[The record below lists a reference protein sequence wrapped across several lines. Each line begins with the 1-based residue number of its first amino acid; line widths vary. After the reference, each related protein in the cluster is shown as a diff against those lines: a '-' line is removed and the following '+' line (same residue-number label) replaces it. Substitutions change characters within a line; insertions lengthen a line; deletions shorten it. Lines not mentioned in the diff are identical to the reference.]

1 MRCDC
6 KAVKYSNSLQLTA
19 THCSTLQHAATHN
32 DDGADSWEIY
42 QCAVTIE
49 LQCTATHC
57 NTLQHTATHNNNDT
71 DFWKYPPDTLYDGL
85 CILLIFCLIFS
96 GGADFWEYLPVTLY
110 DGLWI
115 LLNIFVSFFFPPAAL
130 TFENIY
136 QLPFMMVPVLMPT
149 PSSHSL
155 YRCVYICVI
164 LSRKTLLRGESPKCR
179 SLAVGWI
186 LVSRLKK

>member
-85 CILLIFCLIFS
+85 CILLIFLSHFFRWRWLLRIS
-96 GGADFWEYLPVTLY
+96 TSYPLWWPLDSPEY
-110 DGLWI
+110 
-115 LLNIFVSFFFPPAAL
+115 FCFFFFPPAAL

>member
-1 MRCDC
+1 VRCDC

-115 LLNIFVSFFFPPAAL
+115 LLNIFVSFFFSPGGAYFWEYLPVTLYDGPGTDADSKQPL
-130 TFENIY
+130 PIQVCIHTCDFE
-136 QLPFMMVPVLMPT
+136 
-149 PSSHSL
+149 
-155 YRCVYICVI
+155 
-164 LSRKTLLRGESPKCR
+164 
-179 SLAVGWI
+179 
-186 LVSRLKK
+186 